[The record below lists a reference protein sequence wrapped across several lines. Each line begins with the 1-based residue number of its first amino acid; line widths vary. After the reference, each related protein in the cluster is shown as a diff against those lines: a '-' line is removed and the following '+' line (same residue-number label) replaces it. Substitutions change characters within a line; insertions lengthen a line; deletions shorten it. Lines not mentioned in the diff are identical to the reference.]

1 MAAGAAAAKVVGAA
15 VGKKGVEKLAGSALK
30 NYFAIVEFCKFLLYI
45 LCNYKS
51 SLKICNQLNQT
62 NLIF

>member
-30 NYFAIVEFCKFLLYI
+30 NYFTRIFLI
-45 LCNYKS
+45 AFD
-51 SLKICNQLNQT
+51 III
-62 NLIF
+62 IF